1 MIIKRK
7 IIVEFEECIL
17 NKIITEPFYMCTI
30 DGKLW
35 YAVQRR
41 IPDKEINDYRPRGKM
56 KFQRG
61 ILLYIY

>member
-1 MIIKRK
+1 
-7 IIVEFEECIL
+7 
-17 NKIITEPFYMCTI
+17 MCTI

-35 YAVQRR
+35 YAIQRR